1 MHSNPIY
8 DRVCAEHGIDPIL
21 ARDSRRT
28 VEAIIR
34 LVHRFARGLFGLGVR
49 RDYALAR

>member
-1 MHSNPIY
+1 MQSNPIY
-8 DRVCAEHGIDPIL
+8 DRVCAERGIDPIR

-28 VEAIIR
+28 VEAITR
-34 LVHRFARGLFGLGVR
+34 LARRFARGVFDVGVR